1 MERGV
6 DVDIRSCGHTIE
18 AAINEHVQGKIKV
31 PYAVS
36 IATLRECCSDK
47 KLGSRAK
54 HALKDLTPFSLSHP
68 AGGVLLLQLLVQVS
82 SESLGRD
89 ERKIVRLVHFLLSRV
104 VELHPDFAHEAI
116 VAVERGMG
124 TNHDLRLRISA
135 IRTLG
140 ALSRGAETQQR
151 VLSVLCEHLAQLQ
164 ASDGKEVHKGK
175 KKRFLLRLGFKDG
188 GDAALIGLPIAIIRS
203 IRATGCAA
211 SARMQ
216 VLLGACRL
224 KDVVTVRHVL
234 AIMLQVCMY
243 VCICICVR
251 MYHTYIYTYCICVRM
266 YYTIY
271 V

>member
-1 MERGV
+1 MERGE

-18 AAINEHVQGKIKV
+18 AAINEHVQGKVKV

-54 HALKDLTPFSLSHP
+54 HALKDLTPFRLSHP

-82 SESLGRD
+82 SESLGKD

-104 VELHPDFAHEAI
+104 VELHPDFAHDAI

-124 TNHDLRLRISA
+124 KNHDLRLRISA

-188 GDAALIGLPIAIIRS
+188 GDAALIGLPIALIRS

-224 KDVVTVRHVL
+224 KDVGTVRHVL
-234 AIMLQVCMY
+234 AIMLQVCTY
-243 VCICICVR
+243 VCIC
-251 MYHTYIYTYCICVRM
+251 TYMYTYCICVRVYHTYM
-266 YYTIY
+266 HT
-271 V
+271 VCV